1 MSAPSVVIKDGSMTI
16 TIDVSK
22 EAYDTAP
29 ISNSGKTRMISTTSG
44 FVGFDTPS
52 GPVKL
57 GLNLVRP
64 L

>member
-1 MSAPSVVIKDGSMTI
+1 MSAPKVTIKDGTMTI
-16 TIDVSK
+16 EIDISK
-22 EAYDTAP
+22 ETYDAAP

-44 FVGFDTPS
+44 FVGFDTPG

>member
-1 MSAPSVVIKDGSMTI
+1 MSAPSVTIKDGTMTI

-22 EAYDTAP
+22 ETYETAP
-29 ISNSGKTRMISTTSG
+29 VSNSGKTRMICTTSG
-44 FVGFDTPS
+44 FMSFDTPA